1 MTRTRSWLV
10 ALVGVLLLAACAGE
24 SNDEGTTS
32 TTRFAA
38 SPPCARG
45 EPPTEPLTVGSTA
58 FSEQIIISTLYG
70 RCLEAA
76 GYRVDVR
83 INLGPREVVEPLL
96 ERGEIHLYPEY
107 LNSAILFVS
116 GQTESATDDPIE
128 SAAILRRLLEPRGIA
143 VLQPAPATD
152 QNGFAVTRETARR
165 LRLRTLSDLQP
176 VAPQLVFGAGTEC
189 DERPLCLVGLR
200 EVYGIDFKEV
210 KELDAGGPLT
220 KSALERGT
228 IDVGLVF
235 TSDGALS
242 ARGFVVLEDDK
253 RLQKAENV
261 TPVVRADRRT
271 PDLERLLDAVSAKLT
286 THDLSE
292 LNRAVDID
300 KEHPRDAATRWLREQ
315 GLIR

>member
-1 MTRTRSWLV
+1 MIRRSIAIV
-10 ALVGVLLLAACAGE
+10 FTGLLLAACAGG
-24 SNDEGTTS
+24 SDDEATTS

-38 SPPCARG
+38 APPCERV
-45 EPPTEPLTVGSTA
+45 EPQQAPVTVGSTN
-58 FSEQIIISTLYG
+58 FSEQIIVATLYA

-76 GYRVDVR
+76 GYHVQLRS
-83 INLGPREVVEPLL
+83 NLGPREVVEPAL
-96 ERGEIHLYPEY
+96 ERGEIDLYPEY
-107 LNSAILFVS
+107 LNSAIRFLS
-116 GQTESATDDPIE
+116 GDTQSATDDPIA

-152 QNGFAVTRETARR
+152 QNGFAVTRATADRYNLRR
-165 LRLRTLSDLQP
+165 LSDLQP

-189 DERPLCLVGLR
+189 DERALCLVGLR
-200 EVYGIDFKEV
+200 DVYGLDFKEI

-220 KSALERGT
+220 KSALDRGT

-235 TSDGALS
+235 TSDGALA

-253 RLQKAENV
+253 GLQKAENV
-261 TPVVRADRRT
+261 TPVIRADKRT
-271 PDLERLLDAVSAKLT
+271 PDLERLIDTVSAKLT

-292 LNRAVDID
+292 LNKAVDID

>member
-1 MTRTRSWLV
+1 MIRRWL
-10 ALVGVLLLAACAGE
+10 GVLAIGAVLAACGGGSDDGE
-24 SNDEGTTS
+24 TTS

-38 SPPCARG
+38 APPCEGGTPSA
-45 EPPTEPLTVGSTA
+45 EPITVGSTN

-76 GYRVDVR
+76 KYRVQVR
-83 INLGPREVVEPLL
+83 INLGPREVVAPLL
-96 ERGEIHLYPEY
+96 ERGEIDLYPEY
-107 LNSAILFVS
+107 LNSAILFLS
-116 GQTESATDDPIE
+116 NQSQSATDDPIE
-128 SAAILRRLLEPRGIA
+128 SAAILRRLLEPRGVA

-152 QNGFAVTRETARR
+152 QNGFAVTRATADRFNLRR
-165 LRLRTLSDLQP
+165 LSDLQP
-176 VAPQLVFGAGTEC
+176 VARQLVLGAGTEC

-200 EVYGIDFKEV
+200 EVYGLDFKEV

-220 KSALERGT
+220 KSALERGA

-235 TSDGALS
+235 TSDGALA

-261 TPVVRADRRT
+261 TPVIRAAKRT
-271 PDLERLLDAVSAKLT
+271 DDIQRLLDAVSAKLT

-292 LNRAVDID
+292 LNKAVDID